1 MQENEREP
9 EAEAGNRDGSEP
21 APITF
26 DLEALLQVVDVR
38 PDALSLAAEHEWTE
52 RHLTA
57 ARRALRGDFDP
68 KSLAIFECL
77 LAGEDV
83 SDVAVLFRTS
93 DQAVYK
99 IKQRVTR
106 RLTEIVR
113 RSIEIEERGENGSA
127 DAPRGAGH

>member
-1 MQENEREP
+1 MPENDRDHLP
-9 EAEAGNRDGSEP
+9 ENGNPEGPMP
-21 APITF
+21 APIAF
-26 DLEALLQVVDVR
+26 DLEALLQVVDLR
-38 PDALSLAAEHEWTE
+38 PDALSLAAEDEWTE
-52 RHLTA
+52 RHLAA

-77 LAGEDV
+77 LAGEAV

-99 IKQRVTR
+99 IKQRVTK

-113 RSIEIEERGENGSA
+113 RSIAIEERRENGKSST
-127 DAPRGAGH
+127 DAHD